1 MVDQTGS
8 ELERA
13 QVCDFVGA
21 LILRRARDRDVRR
34 SPRRPEGVQGRD
46 RQGADAQGDDGDAAR
61 GRRDDDP
68 QGEDDGGQVIP
79 LRPPLLPCPHKRCKL
94 LESLCI

>member
-1 MVDQTGS
+1 MYKMMVDQTGS

-61 GRRDDDP
+61 GGAGPASFLFGVASMASDLFRPRRT
-68 QGEDDGGQVIP
+68 
-79 LRPPLLPCPHKRCKL
+79 R
-94 LESLCI
+94 